1 MRELE
6 NLKELYLEEIR
17 KINKKGELNPTDG
30 ESAKRAL
37 EALEKINDICD
48 KECKDE
54 MDKGYSEGMSRA
66 YSDGISRGY
75 SDGINARYYGGHS
88 MMPEMMRH
96 DGYSYDYSG
105 YRGQSRDS
113 MGRFSRDDA
122 AEHMI
127 HSLED
132 MLRTAPSERH
142 REAINDCI
150 RKLRNY

>member
-75 SDGINARYYGGHS
+75 SG